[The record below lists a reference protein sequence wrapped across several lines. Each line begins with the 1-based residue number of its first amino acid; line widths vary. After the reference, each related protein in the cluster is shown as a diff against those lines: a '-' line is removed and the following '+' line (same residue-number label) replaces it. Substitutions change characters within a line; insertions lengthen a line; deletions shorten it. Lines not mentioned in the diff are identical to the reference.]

1 MVQPL
6 QKLLQRLFQIYKQ
19 SYPMILQSHSWE
31 YIQTKLSFEKMH
43 VPWCSRQHSSPQ
55 PRHGCKLSIKRWM
68 DKEGVLHIVCILLS
82 HKKNEIIPFAATWM
96 DLEIIVV
103 SEVRQRKTNVIW
115 YHLYV
120 ESKIQYKWT
129 YLQNRNRLY
138 AWVFT
143 NIENQFMVTEVER
156 TWGGIN

>member
-1 MVQPL
+1 M
-6 QKLLQRLFQIYKQ
+6 
-19 SYPMILQSHSWE
+19 
-31 YIQTKLSFEKMH
+31 
-43 VPWCSRQHSSPQ
+43 
-55 PRHGCKLSIKRWM
+55 
-68 DKEGVLHIVCILLS
+68 
-82 HKKNEIIPFAATWM
+82 PFAATWM
-96 DLEIIVV
+96 DLEIIVL

-156 TWGGIN
+156 YMERDKLRLWD